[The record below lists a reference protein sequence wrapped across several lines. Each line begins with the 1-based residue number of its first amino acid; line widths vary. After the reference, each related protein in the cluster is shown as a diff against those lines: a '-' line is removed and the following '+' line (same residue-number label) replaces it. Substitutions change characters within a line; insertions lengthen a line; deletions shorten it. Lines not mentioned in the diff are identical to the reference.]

1 MNTGRSG
8 KMIKKIFNAT
18 KDDLIVTLE
27 RKHNIQFKK
36 NTVKLSPKGLTGE
49 IK

>member
-1 MNTGRSG
+1 ME
-8 KMIKKIFNAT
+8 KMIKKIFSAS
-18 KDDLIVTLE
+18 KDDLIKTIE

-36 NTVKLSPKGLTGE
+36 ESVKLSSKGLTGE

>member
-1 MNTGRSG
+1 
-8 KMIKKIFNAT
+8 MIKKIFSAS
-18 KDDLIVTLE
+18 KDDLVETLE

-36 NTVKLSPKGLTGE
+36 ESVRLSSKGLTGE

>member
-1 MNTGRSG
+1 
-8 KMIKKIFNAT
+8 MIKNIFSVS
-18 KDDLIVTLE
+18 KDYLVETLE

-36 NTVKLSPKGLTGE
+36 ESVRLSSKGLTGE